1 MAKLAYYLGE
11 VTMKFTEEEL
21 EALLEATAFYNQNSA
36 SWDQN
41 EAVDKVH
48 AKVLEELK
56 RLGRQ

>member
-1 MAKLAYYLGE
+1 
-11 VTMKFTEEEL
+11 MKFTEEEL